1 MSKRQRIQKNESES
15 LIPSLKT
22 EEKHLEELL
31 VETRGQAA
39 RIISEAEA
47 GAAAHVASVESALPD
62 LIGRLHESRIASLE
76 EKAEEV
82 RRAARAETEKLERDA
97 AERLSDAVAYI
108 VSRIWP
114 GGLR

>member
-1 MSKRQRIQKNESES
+1 MGKRQRTQKNESES

-31 VETRGQAA
+31 EQARGQAT

-47 GAAAHVASVESALPD
+47 AAAAHMASVESALPD
-62 LIGRLHESRIASLE
+62 LTGRLHESRIASLE

-97 AERLSDAVAYI
+97 AERLSAAVAFI
-108 VSRIWP
+108 VSRVWP
-114 GGLR
+114 GGRR